1 MFQEWGG
8 KLKFRKVAREEF
20 QGERC
25 DWEVSK
31 SLRGEPAK
39 GKLAH
44 VSGPDQCIST

>member
-1 MFQEWGG
+1 MM
-8 KLKFRKVAREEF
+8 REEF
-20 QGERC
+20 EGERC

-44 VSGPDQCIST
+44 VSGPDQCISK

>member
-1 MFQEWGG
+1 M
-8 KLKFRKVAREEF
+8 AREEF
-20 QGERC
+20 QGERS

-44 VSGPDQCIST
+44 VSGPGQCISK